1 MYSLLTIKKKNM
13 LEVYSILCMYCTT
26 SIQLIKNIIDLIP
39 KLVCITDLIKIDK
52 SDKGEY
58 SLCTLQMS
66 YTSQIFCS

>member
-1 MYSLLTIKKKNM
+1 M

-52 SDKGEY
+52 SDKGE
-58 SLCTLQMS
+58 
-66 YTSQIFCS
+66 